1 MYVDYDSGTIQI
13 DIYNKPTDKLIKRID
28 IIKEL
33 DEHLSFDNFKCIYD
47 M

>member
-28 IIKEL
+28 INK
-33 DEHLSFDNFKCIYD
+33 
-47 M
+47 